1 MNDRI
6 NIQDLSNL
14 LVSQHALSKEN
25 ADALIREFFSL
36 IKTALER
43 DKYVKIKGL
52 GVFKLIEVDAR
63 ESMNINTK
71 ERFEIPRYTKVS
83 FTPDATLRDTIN
95 KPFAHFE
102 TVILNE
108 NTVFDDKNEDKQ
120 MPDEE
125 KLMEELFPAN
135 QSEAVPDE
143 NTDLDELNKETA
155 REEVQMLSQEVAMPV
170 HKSSIKLYITLVILL
185 LILLGCIFFF
195 MNRSRMAEG
204 GFWQELEN
212 ENAGNPHIQET
223 LPTLSDDS
231 LVNDKGK
238 KSRIR
243 NDSILLISSQTPVR
257 SLAED

>member
-1 MNDRI
+1 
-6 NIQDLSNL
+6 
-14 LVSQHALSKEN
+14 
-25 ADALIREFFSL
+25 
-36 IKTALER
+36 
-43 DKYVKIKGL
+43 
-52 GVFKLIEVDAR
+52 
-63 ESMNINTK
+63 
-71 ERFEIPRYTKVS
+71 
-83 FTPDATLRDTIN
+83 
-95 KPFAHFE
+95 
-102 TVILNE
+102 
-108 NTVFDDKNEDKQ
+108 

-212 ENAGNPHIQET
+212 ENAGNPHIQKT